1 VMIAAVL
8 LASAATSVILGA
20 NAPVVVLGPGSL
32 DMRLLTAKIAA
43 RSGFDTALFTGQGA
57 PTRLWWEQ
65 MYGEED
71 IPGEQLEGR
80 ASLLSGNDERGAALG
95 AAEGLCIVSDGSA
108 LPATALESVLE
119 AAPSLQKVVLMSKM
133 GVSRATAG
141 PLGLGK
147 EGVEQREA
155 EERLQAACARADL
168 DLSTVRVGTLK
179 GGGPG
184 DSPGGMD
191 VGLARPYYDNIFD
204 VDQLRMTTAHDR
216 RTLGAA
222 CTRGDP
228 YDLSNSLVRLS
239 RKGSF
244 EPYDDETNRAVA
256 CSAVVAALRHSS
268 GVEFSVSSA
277 SGETI
282 PTSGQWEAILNQL

>member
-1 VMIAAVL
+1 MSVAVL
-8 LASAATSVILGA
+8 FTSAATSVLLGA
-20 NAPVVVLGPGSL
+20 SAPIVVLGPGSL
-32 DMRLLTAKIAA
+32 DMRLLTAKLAA
-43 RSGFDTALFTGQGA
+43 KSGFDTALFTGQGA
-57 PTRLWWEQ
+57 QRLWWEQ
-65 MYGEED
+65 MYGEEY
-71 IPGEQLEGR
+71 IAGERIEGR

-95 AAEGLCIVSDGSA
+95 AAEGLCIISDGAA

-119 AAPSLQKVVLMSKM
+119 ASPSCKKVVLMSKM
-133 GVSRATAG
+133 GVTRAEAG

-147 EGVEQREA
+147 EAVEQKDA
-155 EERLQAACARADL
+155 EDRMRAACSDADL
-168 DLSTVRVGTLK
+168 DLSIVRVGTLK

-184 DSPGGMD
+184 ASADGTD

-216 RTLGAA
+216 RTLGAK

-228 YDLSNSLVRLS
+228 FDLVNSLVRLS

-244 EPYDDETNRAVA
+244 EPQDDETNRAVA
-256 CSAVVAALRHSS
+256 CAAAVAAMRHAS

-277 SGETI
+277 EGETI